1 MMESSHSIYEMNLN
15 DPLLNDNPHYR
26 ENIFCINT
34 QYIFYILI
42 FVMIILFIIF
52 IIIVS
57 LHV

>member
-15 DPLLNDNPHYR
+15 DPLLNDNSDYH

-34 QYIFYILI
+34 KYLLYVLI